1 MIQINN
7 KIDTRSGFNSSECY
21 QISEFPAGILQ
32 GVFFSNDRPRYM
44 NYGGIGFVIGH
55 EITHGF
61 DDQGRQ
67 FDKNG
72 NLVDWWA
79 PDTRKAFVKKAQ
91 CIIDQYSNY
100 SVPELGL
107 KVQLVNF
114 VVFWKICVYIF
125 S

>member
-1 MIQINN
+1 
-7 KIDTRSGFNSSECY
+7 
-21 QISEFPAGILQ
+21 
-32 GVFFSNDRPRYM
+32 M

-79 PDTRKAFVKKAQ
+79 ESTQKAFIKKAQ

-100 SVPELGL
+100 TDPATKLNVSQLHFYL
-107 KVQLVNF
+107 KINGVTGDVSSEFLNL
-114 VVFWKICVYIF
+114 
-125 S
+125 